1 MTTLGLYPLNDL
13 AFVAT
18 VKVANDAG
26 VLTPLLGAATAEAF
40 LSTSKASTATAAAD
54 GDPTLVCTPIYTN
67 KPGKFL
73 VRFDASLLDP
83 TLLASLFTAPA
94 EAWCI
99 LIFDGDIR
107 VAIELAYEDS
117 LVVAVSS

>member
-1 MTTLGLYPLNDL
+1 MTLGLYPLNDL

-26 VLTPLLGAATAEAF
+26 VLTPLLGAATATAF
-40 LSTSKASTATAAAD
+40 LATSKASTATAA
-54 GDPTLVCTPIYTN
+54 DPTLVTTPIYTN

-73 VRFDASLLDP
+73 VRFNAPLLDP
-83 TLLASLFTAPA
+83 ALLATLFAAPA

-99 LIFDGDIR
+99 LVFDEDIR
-107 VAIELAYEDS
+107 VAVELAYEDS
-117 LVVAVSS
+117 LVVAVTS

>member
-1 MTTLGLYPLNDL
+1 MTLGLNPKNDL
-13 AFVAT
+13 AFLVT

-26 VLTPLLGAATAEAF
+26 VLSPLLGAATATAF
-40 LSTSKASTATAAAD
+40 LAVSKSSTAVAAD
-54 GDPTLVCTPIYTN
+54 ASLVTTPIYTN

-73 VRFDASLLDP
+73 VRFDASLLLSA
-83 TLLASLFTAPA
+83 LLASLFAAPA

-99 LIFDGDIR
+99 LVFEGDIR

-117 LVVAVSS
+117 LVVAATTV